1 MAHSAVL
8 DGTAERT
15 REAAQPAIR
24 LRQITKQ
31 FGNQA
36 GEAALRNISLDIF
49 EKELL
54 VLLGPSG
61 CGKSTTLNILAGL
74 EEPSSGELFFGETL
88 MNRVPA
94 EERDVSMVFQSM
106 ALYPHMNVLDNITFT
121 LKLRKVPKD
130 VIDERVATIS
140 RMLGMDRYLQRRLD
154 ELSGGERQ
162 RVAIAKALVKRP
174 QLFLLDEPF
183 SSLDA
188 DMRRQLR
195 SELVRIHRELET
207 TMLFVTHDQEEA
219 MSVADRIAVMRSGEL
234 VQVGT
239 PLDIYNSP
247 VNLWT
252 SRFVGTHPINLLQI
266 ALDPDRPQVR
276 LVGQNEI
283 VLPMDAELHDRL
295 RSAAPSGEVIAGVRP
310 EYVELMPT
318 DDRDSSAWRGEIF
331 TRQVLGTA
339 ILYDVRTANN
349 GHTTSVT
356 NTQDSLELGTLV
368 QVTVPWKRAFF
379 FDKESEQR
387 IAV

>member
-15 REAAQPAIR
+15 REAGRPAIR
-24 LRQITKQ
+24 LREITKQ

-36 GEAALRNISLDIF
+36 GEAALRRITLDIF

-74 EEPSSGELFFGETL
+74 EEPSSGELYFGESL

-121 LKLRKVPKD
+121 LKLRKVAKE

-239 PLDIYNSP
+239 PLDIYNAP

-252 SRFVGTHPINLLQI
+252 SRFVGTHPINLLEI
-266 ALDPDRPQVR
+266 ALDPGRPQVR

-283 VLPMDAELHDRL
+283 MLPMDAELHDRL
-295 RSAAPSGEVIAGVRP
+295 RSAAPSGEVVAGVRP
-310 EYVELMPT
+310 EYVELTPT
-318 DDRDSSAWRGEIF
+318 EGDSGAWRGEIF
-331 TRQVLGTA
+331 TRQVLGTS

-368 QVTVPWKRAFF
+368 HVTVPWKRAFF
-379 FDKESEQR
+379 FDKETEQR

>member
-1 MAHSAVL
+1 MVQ
-8 DGTAERT
+8 AEVQDVAART
-15 REAAQPAIR
+15 RGGAVPTIR

-36 GEAALRNISLDIF
+36 TEAAMRGITLDIF

-74 EEPSSGELFFGETL
+74 EEPSSGELYFGDTL

-94 EERDVSMVFQSM
+94 EERDVSMVFQSI
-106 ALYPHMNVLDNITFT
+106 ALYPHMDVLDNITFT

-130 VIDERVATIS
+130 VIKERVATIS
-140 RMLGMDRYLQRRLD
+140 RMLGMERYLQRKLD

-195 SELVRIHRELET
+195 SELVRIHHDLET

-239 PLDIYNSP
+239 PLDIYNAP

-252 SRFVGTHPINLLQI
+252 SRFVGTHPINVLEI
-266 ALDPDRPQVR
+266 ALDPNRPQVR
-276 LVGQNEI
+276 WEGASQV
-283 VLPMDAELHDRL
+283 VLPMDAELHARL
-295 RSAAPSGEVIAGVRP
+295 RSLAPSGAVIAGIRP
-310 EYVELMPT
+310 EYVELTPG
-318 DDRDSSAWRGEIF
+318 DRASGALRGEVF
-331 TRQVLGTA
+331 TRQVLWTS
-339 ILYDVRTANN
+339 ILYDVRTDN

-356 NTQDSLELGTLV
+356 STQDRLNLGTSV
-368 QVTVPWKRAFF
+368 GVTFPWERAFF
-379 FDKESEQR
+379 FDKKTEQR

>member
-15 REAAQPAIR
+15 HEAGRPAIR

-36 GEAALRNISLDIF
+36 GEAALRQISFDIF

-74 EEPSSGELFFGETL
+74 EEPSNGELYFGETL

-106 ALYPHMNVLDNITFT
+106 ALYPHMDVLDNITFT
-121 LKLRKVPKD
+121 LKLRKVSKD

-140 RMLGMDRYLQRRLD
+140 RMLGMDRYLKRRLD

-234 VQVGT
+234 VQLGT
-239 PLDIYNSP
+239 PLDIYNAP

-252 SRFVGTHPINLLQI
+252 SRFVGTHPINLLEI

-283 VLPMDAELHDRL
+283 MLPMDAELHDRL
-295 RSAAPSGEVIAGVRP
+295 RSAAPSGEVVAGVRP
-310 EYVELMPT
+310 EYVGLTPT
-318 DDRDSSAWRGEIF
+318 EGESGAWRGEIF
-331 TRQVLGTA
+331 TRQVLGTS

-368 QVTVPWKRAFF
+368 HVTVPWKRAFF
-379 FDKESEQR
+379 FDKETEQR

>member
-1 MAHSAVL
+1 MVQAEVHEI
-8 DGTAERT
+8 TANT
-15 REAAQPAIR
+15 RGGAAPTIR

-36 GEAALRNISLDIF
+36 GEAAMRGITLDIF

-74 EEPSSGELFFGETL
+74 EEPSSGELYFGDIL

-94 EERDVSMVFQSM
+94 EERDVSMVFQSI
-106 ALYPHMNVLDNITFT
+106 ALYPHMDVLDNITFT
-121 LKLRKVPKD
+121 LKLRKVPKG
-130 VIDERVATIS
+130 VINERVATIS
-140 RMLGMDRYLQRRLD
+140 RMLGMERYLQRKLD

-195 SELVRIHRELET
+195 TELVRIHHELET

-219 MSVADRIAVMRSGEL
+219 MSVADRIAVMRNGEL

-239 PLDIYNSP
+239 PLDIYNTP

-252 SRFVGTHPINLLQI
+252 SRFVGTHPINVLEI
-266 ALDPDRPQVR
+266 ALDSNRPQVR
-276 LVGQNEI
+276 LEGRSQL
-283 VLPMDAELHDRL
+283 VLPMDAELHARL
-295 RSAAPSGEVIAGVRP
+295 YSLASSGEVIAGIRP
-310 EYVELMPT
+310 EYVELTPA
-318 DDRDSSAWRGEIF
+318 DGASGALRGEVF
-331 TRQVLGTA
+331 TRQVLGTS
-339 ILYDVRTANN
+339 ILYDVRTDH

-356 NTQDSLELGTLV
+356 STQDRLNLGTTV
-368 QVTVPWKRAFF
+368 GVTLPWERAFF
-379 FDKESEQR
+379 FDKKTEQR

>member
-1 MAHSAVL
+1 MAQAGVL
-8 DGTAERT
+8 GGTAERT
-15 REAAQPAIR
+15 RGAGQPAIR
-24 LRQITKQ
+24 LRQIGKQ
-31 FGNQA
+31 FGA
-36 GEAALRNISLDIF
+36 RDDEAALRDISLDIF

-74 EEPSSGELFFGETL
+74 EEPSSGQLYFGETL

-106 ALYPHMNVLDNITFT
+106 ALYPHMDVLDNITFT

-130 VIDERVATIS
+130 VINERVATIS
-140 RMLGMDRYLQRRLD
+140 RMLDMDRYLQRRLD
-154 ELSGGERQ
+154 QLSGGERQ

-239 PLDIYNSP
+239 PLDIYNAP
-247 VNLWT
+247 VNMWT
-252 SRFVGTHPINLLQI
+252 SRFVGTHPINLVEIELE
-266 ALDPDRPQVR
+266 AGEPRAR
-276 LVGQNEI
+276 LAGRGEVVVPI
-283 VLPMDAELHDRL
+283 DVELHARL
-295 RSAAPSGEVIAGVRP
+295 RSAVPSGKVIAGVRP
-310 EYVELMPT
+310 EYVELVPG
-318 DDRDSSAWRGEIF
+318 DGDSGGWRGEVF
-331 TRQVLGTA
+331 TRQVLGTS
-339 ILYDVRTANN
+339 ILYDVRTDG

-356 NTQDSLELGTLV
+356 NTQDGLDRGTLV
-368 QVTVPWKRAFF
+368 RLSVLWKHAMF
-379 FDKESEQR
+379 FDKDTEQR
-387 IAV
+387 IPV

>member
-1 MAHSAVL
+1 MMQTTVAAR
-8 DGTAERT
+8 TAERT
-15 REAAQPAIR
+15 RGVGAPAIR

-31 FGNQA
+31 FGKQA
-36 GEAALRNISLDIF
+36 DEAALRSIDLDIF
-49 EKELL
+49 DKELL

-74 EEPSSGELFFGETL
+74 EEPSSGELYFGDTL
-88 MNRVPA
+88 VNRVPA
-94 EERDVSMVFQSM
+94 EERDVSMVFQSI
-106 ALYPHMNVLDNITFT
+106 ALYPHMDVLDNITFS
-121 LKLRKVPKD
+121 LRQRKVARD
-130 VIDERVATIS
+130 VINDRVATIS
-140 RMLGMDRYLQRRLD
+140 KMLGMDRYLRRKLN

-195 SELVRIHRELET
+195 TELVRIHRELET

-239 PLDIYNSP
+239 PLDIYNAP

-252 SRFVGTHPINLLQI
+252 SRFVGTHPINVLEI
-266 ALDPDRPQVR
+266 ALDPSRPEVQV
-276 LVGQNEI
+276 VGSNRV
-283 VLPMDAELHDRL
+283 VLPMDPELRARL
-295 RSAAPSGEVIAGVRP
+295 GSAAPSGQVIAAIRP
-310 EYVELMPT
+310 EYVELTPAS
-318 DDRDSSAWRGEIF
+318 DDGTWRGEVF
-331 TRQVLGTA
+331 TRQVLGTS
-339 ILYDVRTANN
+339 ILYDVRTDT

-356 NTQDSLELGTLV
+356 STQDRLDLGTSV
-368 QVTVPWKRAFF
+368 HIDFPWERTLF
-379 FDKESEQR
+379 FDKATEQR
-387 IAV
+387 IPL